1 MFLFLGRL
9 ALDLVHGLVFFI
21 SNVVWLE
28 FFSGHG
34 IFDQQCQCQRTKK
47 IPCKGVVGVKGEERW
62 EVPHNCNCLRLANN
76 TILVFTKNE
85 ELRLRRGSCM

>member
-21 SNVVWLE
+21 SNVVWFE

-47 IPCKGVVGVKGEERW
+47 IPRKGMVGVKGKEGGGDATQ
-62 EVPHNCNCLRLANN
+62 L
-76 TILVFTKNE
+76 
-85 ELRLRRGSCM
+85 